1 MHTSLLRVHGNATA
15 LARPNVGC
23 FPTALRLAGWMPWVG
38 GLLALALVPQ
48 LTAQSVETARGQEV
62 ISSTKAVPVYT
73 SPPIIPTDVTD
84 LMVSRSGNSVG
95 EDEILVDTLIGSLR
109 FGVFGIGRTWF
120 GDAAVAEGLMP
131 IEMATPFSLG
141 EPAGTNPSEGLLF
154 WSGSAFARDISGT
167 QTDGHAVIG
176 DIEISIASFTDPL
189 ANVSFFD
196 LFDVNTG
203 ASRASFGWTDLPVQD
218 GVFGSSYGTE
228 SDGVKATFFGPSHIG
243 VGGVFKHDGLIGAF
257 GAQREHAEALPGP
270 VVADSFPIYGDPA
283 TWLLDV
289 VLGGPPSVNNPS
301 LQSGTAVSMVSLT
314 DDMSTLIDDI
324 SPPPGELP
332 GVEVVL
338 GEMSLS
344 VRGVVGGSAGDHGE
358 FALTMGMSTGLA
370 ELPIAVE
377 FNVVGFAGEDGQAG
391 YSVLSSWAELDLGE
405 GLLPFVDGEL
415 LEEVVSLPLT
425 SGFGSKSLTAG
436 GYGSLTNPTQGVARW
451 DGVLRAEDVSDSRSQ
466 GNRVSG
472 NVAISVDLLSQ
483 QEVNIEFFNLVDQ
496 DFGRSLENISWTA
509 IPVSKGNFIVEDGAN
524 LLQGA
529 FAGLGN
535 TSVAGIFQW
544 DDLSGG
550 FVASQ
555 IIRPD
560 PLLPVGQDARY
571 ASGQDVQ
578 VRVSLPSVGGG
589 LGADVS
595 ITAVSTIEGLLRSAR
610 QAESSETGVP
620 GVEIERL
627 RLVDASINGIASD
640 VDGFGGWLE
649 EGYFAVAGIH
659 RADGELGQRRW
670 VSAALLVGSGSTSNP
685 PDVNAT
691 WTGEMVGIDISGTE
705 VDGNLVRGVATVTL
719 RSALY
724 LGATVAFTDILDL
737 ATGWSRPDMWWGGI
751 PVFDGRF
758 GSATTDDQLEGL
770 FFGTDQREV
779 AGTFEWRMIQGAFGA
794 RIAEP

>member
-1 MHTSLLRVHGNATA
+1 MHASLPRVHGNATA
-15 LARPNVGC
+15 SARPTVGC
-23 FPTALRLAGWMPWVG
+23 FPTALRLVGWLASVG
-38 GLLALALVPQ
+38 GLLALALVPP
-48 LTAQSVETARGQEV
+48 LAAQSVETTRGQEV
-62 ISSTKAVPVYT
+62 ISATKAVPVYT
-73 SPPIIPTDVTD
+73 SPPIIPADFTD
-84 LMVSRSGNSVG
+84 LMVSRSGASIG

-109 FGVFGIGRTWF
+109 FGVFGIGRTLF
-120 GDAAVAEGLMP
+120 GDPAIAEILMP
-131 IEMATPFSLG
+131 IEMATPFAFG
-141 EPAGTNPSEGLLF
+141 GPAGTNPSEGLLF
-154 WSGSAFARDISGT
+154 WSGSAFARDIGGT

-176 DIEISIASFTDPL
+176 DVEISIASYADPH
-189 ANVSFFD
+189 ANISFFD

-218 GVFGSSYGTE
+218 GVFGSSYGPE
-228 SDGVKATFFGPSHIG
+228 SNGVRATFFGPSHAG
-243 VGGVFKHDGLIGAF
+243 VGGVFQHDGLIGAF
-257 GAQREHAEALPGP
+257 GAQRAHAEALPGP
-270 VVADSFPIYGDPA
+270 AVADSFPIYGDPA

-301 LQSGTAVSMVSLT
+301 LQFATAMSMLSLT

-324 SPPPGELP
+324 SPLPEELP

-358 FALTMGMSTGLA
+358 FALTTRMSTGLA

-377 FNVVGFAGEDGQAG
+377 FNLVGFAGEDGQAG
-391 YSVLSSWAELDLGE
+391 YSVLNSWGELDLGE
-405 GLLPFVDGEL
+405 GILPFVDGEL
-415 LEEVVSLPLT
+415 FPVEESLPIIG
-425 SGFGSKSLTAG
+425 GFGSKSLTAG
-436 GYGSLTNPTQGVARW
+436 GYGALTNPTQGVARW
-451 DGVLRAEDVSDSRSQ
+451 DGVLRAEDISDSRSQ

-472 NVAISVDLLSQ
+472 NVAISVDLLSRP
-483 QEVNIEFFNLVDQ
+483 EVNVEFFNLVDQ

-509 IPVSKGNFIVEDGAN
+509 IPVSKGNFIVEDGVN

-529 FAGLGN
+529 FAGLEN

-571 ASGQDVQ
+571 PSGQDVQ
-578 VRVSLPSVGGG
+578 VLVSLPSVDADF
-589 LGADVS
+589 GADAS
-595 ITAVSTIEGLLRSAR
+595 ITAVSTIEGLLRSSR
-610 QAESSETGVP
+610 QTELGEAGVP

-627 RLVDASINGIASD
+627 RLVDASIKGIASD

-659 RADGELGQRRW
+659 RADGDLGQRRW
-670 VSAALLVGSGSTSNP
+670 ASAALLVGSGSTTNP

-691 WTGEMVGIDISGTE
+691 WTGEMVGIDISGTA
-705 VDGNLVRGVATVTL
+705 VDGNLVRGSATVTL

-724 LGATVAFTDILDL
+724 LEATVAFREILDV
-737 ATGWSRPDMWWGGI
+737 ATGWTRPDMWWGGI

-758 GSATTDDQLEGL
+758 GSATSNAQIEGQ